1 MKFLKKILSALL
13 VFAMALG
20 IAQAAVPMTADAA
33 SVKSAGVKEY
43 EKKIRIY
50 PKDWDNNAIE
60 MELSSSDYYLKAVK
74 SSSANL
80 KAKITKKTSCYSTDY
95 NGKVTNNEAAGA
107 VGLYAKKKGNY
118 KVTVT
123 IGKKSN
129 KKFAKTVTVQVYA
142 YDDYPFKSVKVNNKT
157 DIYDQYYFSQKTLKF
172 EVKAASGYKIKKIE
186 VGTYKKTTEKD
197 GNYDTELVWKTI
209 KNGGKFKLGSV
220 KDGSKYGYSS
230 DYGSYKSF
238 SNYIRSA
245 LAAETFV
252 KVTYTDK
259 YTKLAD
265 EEWFSFY
272 YIKF

>member
-1 MKFLKKILSALL
+1 MKLLKKILSALL
-13 VFAMALG
+13 VFVMVLG
-20 IAQAAVPMTADAA
+20 IAQAAAPMTADAA

-80 KAKITKKTSCYSTDY
+80 KARITEKSSNYSRDY
-95 NGKVTNNEAAGA
+95 EGKVTRDEASGA
-107 VGLYAKKKGNY
+107 IGLYAKKKGTY

-142 YDDYPFKSVKVNNKT
+142 YDDYPFKSVKVNGKT
-157 DIYDQYYFSQKTLKF
+157 NFERYYFSQKTLSFKAT
-172 EVKAASGYKIKKIE
+172 AASGYKIKKIE
-186 VGTYKKTTEKD
+186 VGTYKKTTRED
-197 GNYDTELVWKTI
+197 GGYNTDLVWKTI

-220 KDGSKYGYSS
+220 KSGSKYSYSS
-230 DYGSYKSF
+230 ESGSYKSF
-238 SNYIRSA
+238 SNYIWSS
-245 LAAETFV
+245 LAADTVV

-265 EEWFSFY
+265 EAWFYFY